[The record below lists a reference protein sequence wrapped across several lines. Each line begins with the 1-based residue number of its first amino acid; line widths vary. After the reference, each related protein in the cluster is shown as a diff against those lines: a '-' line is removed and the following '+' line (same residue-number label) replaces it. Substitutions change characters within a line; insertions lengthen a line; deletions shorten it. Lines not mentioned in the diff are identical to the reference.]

1 VKPQT
6 RVPADLMI
14 EAAWVIPVE
23 PADLTLE
30 RHTVVVT
37 DGRIAAVL
45 PADEA
50 RRRYVPAEHLVLDRH
65 VVLPGLVNLHTHAAM
80 ALFRGLADDLPLMTW
95 LQEHIWPV
103 ETRLM
108 SDALVHEGTL
118 LACAEMLRGGV
129 TCFNDMYFFPEGAAR
144 AAARVGMRAAIG
156 MIVLGFPTPWG
167 RSTDEYL
174 ERGLAA
180 REAAASNPL
189 VRFTVAP
196 HAPYTVDD
204 AAFLRVAAL
213 AAELEIPVHIHV
225 HETLAEVE
233 ESVRAHGVRP
243 LARLDRLGLVDPR
256 LIAVHA
262 VHLTREEVALLA
274 MRGCH
279 VAHCPAANLKLASGI
294 APVAD
299 LLAAGV
305 NLGVGTDGAASNNRL
320 DVLGEVRLAALL
332 AKGAS
337 GNAAVVPAHEAL
349 RMATI
354 RPARALG
361 LAAEVGSLVPGKA
374 ADLVAVRLDGPEV
387 EPCYDPASHLIYAAG
402 REHVTHVWVA
412 GRPVLS
418 ERRLQALDEGE
429 VTRIAEQWKARVGS
443 VR

>member
-1 VKPQT
+1 
-6 RVPADLMI
+6 
-14 EAAWVIPVE
+14 
-23 PADLTLE
+23 
-30 RHTVVVT
+30 
-37 DGRIAAVL
+37 
-45 PADEA
+45 
-50 RRRYVPAEHLVLDRH
+50 
-65 VVLPGLVNLHTHAAM
+65 
-80 ALFRGLADDLPLMTW
+80 
-95 LQEHIWPV
+95 
-103 ETRLM
+103 
-108 SDALVHEGTL
+108 
-118 LACAEMLRGGV
+118 
-129 TCFNDMYFFPEGAAR
+129 
-144 AAARVGMRAAIG
+144 
-156 MIVLGFPTPWG
+156 
-167 RSTDEYL
+167 
-174 ERGLAA
+174 
-180 REAAASNPL
+180 
-189 VRFTVAP
+189 
-196 HAPYTVDD
+196 
-204 AAFLRVAAL
+204 
-213 AAELEIPVHIHV
+213 
-225 HETLAEVE
+225 
-233 ESVRAHGVRP
+233 
-243 LARLDRLGLVDPR
+243 
-256 LIAVHA
+256 
-262 VHLTREEVALLA
+262 
-274 MRGCH
+274 
-279 VAHCPAANLKLASGI
+279 LASGI

-305 NLGVGTDGAASNNRL
+305 NVGVGTDGAASNNRL

>member
-1 VKPQT
+1 
-6 RVPADLMI
+6 
-14 EAAWVIPVE
+14 
-23 PADLTLE
+23 
-30 RHTVVVT
+30 
-37 DGRIAAVL
+37 
-45 PADEA
+45 
-50 RRRYVPAEHLVLDRH
+50 
-65 VVLPGLVNLHTHAAM
+65 
-80 ALFRGLADDLPLMTW
+80 
-95 LQEHIWPV
+95 
-103 ETRLM
+103 
-108 SDALVHEGTL
+108 
-118 LACAEMLRGGV
+118 MLRGGV

-305 NLGVGTDGAASNNRL
+305 NVGVGTDGAASNNRL